1 MLTIV
6 NKENQIARSF
16 RLTIGLIEGYAGEKL
31 HTQKEVGEIVADW
44 LLNQRRN
51 HRPYLP
57 GSIVASTMYYY
68 GRESKKLITEPVVF
82 YEGDVSPEYNSG
94 LTNGEVISA
103 LQELAEI
110 LANKLNQTRIYLR
123 YNGIIQ
129 ILQRSE

>member
-16 RLTIGLIEGYAGEKL
+16 RLTIGLIEGYVGEKL
-31 HTQKEVGEIVADW
+31 HTQKEVGEIIADW
-44 LLNQRRN
+44 LLNQRQNR
-51 HRPYLP
+51 RPYLP
-57 GSIVASTMYYY
+57 GSIAASTMYYY

-82 YEGDVSPEYNSG
+82 YEGDVNPEYNSG